1 MIDGRNFFDQPIK
14 NDLKPYGNIRKIT
27 TGQGE
32 DYTNR
37 CLLDYP
43 SFKKYNKLI
52 EIDLSK
58 QQKLDANPKSIQQ
71 INFAGNL
78 DRAEG
83 LTMLFTIEESK
94 GTILDFLNKTV
105 KVL

>member
-1 MIDGRNFFDQPIK
+1 MFCHLDDDGRESVEIKHYNVMIDGRNFFDQPIK

-58 QQKLDANPKSIQQ
+58 QQKLDANPKSI
-71 INFAGNL
+71 
-78 DRAEG
+78 
-83 LTMLFTIEESK
+83 
-94 GTILDFLNKTV
+94 
-105 KVL
+105 